1 MIIRAGGSTKTPLL
15 SMEIFYSIY
24 CEKLILT
31 IPSLYT
37 LLPAF
42 SGGEVQGAYYI
53 LIFWYF

>member
-1 MIIRAGGSTKTPLL
+1 
-15 SMEIFYSIY
+15 MEIFYSIY